1 MLNSLFPN
9 PSGNSVSFSAP
20 SLART
25 ALVSY
30 DASTADGRGGSDHGR
45 DYVTVSSAQNP
56 GVPPSGT
63 LTVSPTDAPAGSTI
77 SVTFPATD
85 PDGGPVGWDFWIGQ
99 SGGASGSC
107 CYSGTTASVRLDN
120 AGVYRFSTQAI
131 DRELY
136 QSTRSSAVVRIGG
149 APGEPPVVN
158 AAFDKVGG
166 QIPLTVNIDLSG
178 SSDPDGSVTSYYF
191 NCGGGVFSPG
201 AQSSKGKCTFNTP
214 GSYWML
220 LQVQDNTGNV
230 DIMSAYAVA
239 TPVPPGPDTQPPTVG
254 ITSPTPSQRVAGN
267 VTITATADDN
277 VGVTRVDFY
286 LDSPGGTPIGFATTS
301 PYTITWDST
310 TTNTGSHSLFAIA
323 RDAAGNNST
332 PATVSIMVDS
342 IAFPTISIASPA
354 DGGTVTRKSTVTIQA
369 SVSPGTYPTDHVD
382 FIVGSTLTCSDTTSP
397 YTCDWVVPKAANKK
411 YTIKG
416 TAVDTQG
423 HATTSTTVTVTAK

>member
-1 MLNSLFPN
+1 MLNSLFPT

-30 DASTADGRGGSDHGR
+30 DASTADGRGGSAHGR
-45 DYVTVSSAQNP
+45 DYVTVSPTQTP
-56 GVPPSGT
+56 GGPPSGT

-99 SGGASGSC
+99 NGGASGSC

-136 QSTRSSAVVRIGG
+136 QSIRSSAVVRIGG

-178 SSDPDGSVTSYYF
+178 SSDQDGSVTSYYF

-201 AQSSKGKCTFNTP
+201 AQSSKGKCTFNAP

-239 TPVPPGPDTQPPTVG
+239 TPVPPGPDTQAPTVG
-254 ITSPTPSQRVAGN
+254 ITSPTLSQHVAGN
-267 VTITATADDN
+267 VAITANATDN

-286 LDSPGGTPIGFATTS
+286 LDSTGGTSIGSATTS
-301 PYTITWDST
+301 PYAIMWDSSAS
-310 TTNTGSHSLFAIA
+310 TGSHSLIA
-323 RDAAGNNST
+323 TAKDAAGNTGTSA
-332 PATVSIMVDS
+332 PVAIVVDP
-342 IAFPTISIASPA
+342 IAFPTISITSPTN
-354 DGGTVTRKSTVTIQA
+354 GSIVTHKSTVQIDAT
-369 SVSPGTYPTDHVD
+369 VSAGTYPIDHVD
-382 FIVGSTLTCSDTTSP
+382 FIVGSKVTCSGVTTSP
-397 YTCDWVVPKAANKK
+397 YSCNWAVPPAANKT
-411 YTIKG
+411 YTIK
-416 TAVDTQG
+416 ANAADTKG
-423 HATTSTTVTVTAK
+423 HVTTSTTVTVTAK